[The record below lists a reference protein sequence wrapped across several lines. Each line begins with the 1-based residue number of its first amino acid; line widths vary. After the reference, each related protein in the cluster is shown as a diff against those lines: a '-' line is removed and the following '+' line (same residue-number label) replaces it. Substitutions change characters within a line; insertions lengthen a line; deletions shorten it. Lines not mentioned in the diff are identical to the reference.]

1 MGEYQLAINRMARST
16 LGAFRSTPQGIIAAE
31 SGLMPAQPLLEH
43 RQARFAHRLYARPQ
57 GGGGPEEILTRVGAP
72 ITTRLQAV
80 AGIMRGETVEPQQWS
95 TGQAFPGAIVVGEKD
110 RALDTARNWNAPE
123 DTIWTDGSR
132 LEGESVGAAC
142 VWREGE
148 T

>member
-1 MGEYQLAINRMARST
+1 MRRM
-16 LGAFRSTPQGIIAAE
+16 
-31 SGLMPAQPLLEH
+31 
-43 RQARFAHRLYARPQ
+43 
-57 GGGGPEEILTRVGAP
+57 
-72 ITTRLQAV
+72 
-80 AGIMRGETVEPQQWS
+80 
-95 TGQAFPGAIVVGEKD
+95 
-110 RALDTARNWNAPE
+110 ALDTARNWNAPE